1 VFETRLERAMT
12 MLDGR
17 LRSGMLGVLPLAAAL
32 TFAAGSGPVAQAL
45 TPFSVVNVSEALTRA
60 YNDEDVAALH
70 TLLAPALQARYTP
83 ADLRTALTL
92 CRVLTGDILRLSTP
106 SWGERSYGFFGVY
119 AETGVFDMVLEID
132 PAEKIVHW
140 VIASDV
146 TASEQQCRIGV
157 TGDVGRLDGPIR

>member
-1 VFETRLERAMT
+1 MT

-45 TPFSVVNVSEALTRA
+45 TPASVVNVSEALTRA

-70 TLLAPALQARYTP
+70 TLLVPALQARYTP

-92 CRVLTGDILRLSTP
+92 CWVLTGDILRLSTP

-146 TASEQQCRIGV
+146 TASEQQCRIGA
-157 TGDVGRLDGPIR
+157 TGDVRRLDGPVR